1 MDKPGFIRY
10 KKKDP
15 TLKKV
20 KKRLKNHNEFQSLLS
35 DKDLRCQSD
44 RCMDCG
50 TPFCHSSCPLGNM
63 IPEFNSAVSNNDWKE
78 AYKILISTNNFPEF
92 TGRICPAPCEHSC
105 VLGINQDPVSIENI
119 EKQVIEKA
127 FIKGYVNP
135 NTIINKLDKKVAVI
149 GSGPAGLACADE
161 LNKRGYKVTVYEKDE
176 EVGGLL
182 RFGIPDFKLDKKII
196 DRRVKLLDKEGI
208 IFKTNKCL
216 GKDLSLE
223 RLESIYD
230 AVVLCIGST
239 IPRDILIEGRELKG
253 IHFAMEFLSM
263 QNRINSNI
271 STKIKINAKDK
282 NVVILGGGDTGSDC
296 IGTSNRHGAKSVTQL
311 ELLPRPPKERD
322 DSMIWPLF
330 ANTFK
335 TSSSH
340 EEGCDRAWGVMA
352 KEFIGNENIE
362 YVKTEDIRWDSDK
375 KAFYPIKNSEKLIPC
390 DLLLIAIGY
399 EKPNLFF
406 DDEFSI
412 DTFPDGRILANENNF
427 LTSRKKFFS
436 CGDSRRGQSL
446 VVWAIKE
453 GRDCATSVHKF
464 LKKKQL
470 T

>member
-20 KKRLKNHNEFQSLLS
+20 KKRLKNHSEFQSLLS

-176 EVGGLL
+176 EVGLGTSFANGGMLHASEANPWNHP
-182 RFGIPDFKLDKKII
+182 GIFWQALKM
-196 DRRVKLLDKEGI
+196 
-208 IFKTNKCL
+208 L
-216 GKDLSLE
+216 GKEDSALLIRPYAIAGMLPWILSFFKNSSSGRFKKNLEKNARLAQFSLKVLKDEFLPLGLDFDCKEVGTLKIYSNSSALNAASDLASEAAAMGTRHVILNSSELFELEPSLVE
-223 RLESIYD
+223 AKGLVGGIHYPDDISGDAHRFCTTLSRACLES
-230 AVVLCIGST
+230 G
-239 IPRDILIEGRELKG
+239 
-253 IHFAMEFLSM
+253 
-263 QNRINSNI
+263 
-271 STKIKINAKDK
+271 IKICLKSSVDE
-282 NVVILGGGDTGSDC
+282 ILVC
-296 IGTSNRHGAKSVTQL
+296 PIH
-311 ELLPRPPKERD
+311 P
-322 DSMIWPLF
+322 F
-330 ANTFK
+330 A
-335 TSSSH
+335 
-340 EEGCDRAWGVMA
+340 
-352 KEFIGNENIE
+352 
-362 YVKTEDIRWDSDK
+362 
-375 KAFYPIKNSEKLIPC
+375 
-390 DLLLIAIGY
+390 
-399 EKPNLFF
+399 
-406 DDEFSI
+406 
-412 DTFPDGRILANENNF
+412 
-427 LTSRKKFFS
+427 
-436 CGDSRRGQSL
+436 
-446 VVWAIKE
+446 
-453 GRDCATSVHKF
+453 
-464 LKKKQL
+464 
-470 T
+470 

>member
-1 MDKPGFIRY
+1 MDKPGFIKY

-35 DKDLRCQSD
+35 DKELRCQSD

-135 NTIINKLDKKVAVI
+135 NTIINKSDKKVAVI
-149 GSGPAGLACADE
+149 GSGPSGLACADE
-161 LNKRGYKVTVYEKDE
+161 LNKRGYKVIVYEKDE
-176 EVGGLL
+176 QVGGLL

-223 RLESIYD
+223 RLESTYD
-230 AVVLCIGST
+230 AVVLCIGSS
-239 IPRDILIEGRELKG
+239 IPRDILIEGRELEG

-271 STKIKINAKDK
+271 STKVKINAKDK

-296 IGTSNRHGAKSVTQL
+296 IGTSNRHGAKSITQL

-322 DSMIWPLF
+322 DSMMWPLF

-352 KEFIGNENIE
+352 KEFIGNDNIE
-362 YVKTEDIRWDSDK
+362 YVKTEDIRWDSDN

-427 LTSRKKFFS
+427 LTTRKKFFS
-436 CGDSRRGQSL
+436 CG
-446 VVWAIKE
+446 
-453 GRDCATSVHKF
+453 
-464 LKKKQL
+464 
-470 T
+470 

>member
-196 DRRVKLLDKEGI
+196 DRRVKLLDNEGI

-406 DDEFSI
+406 DNEFSI
-412 DTFPDGRILANENNF
+412 DTFPDGRILANEKNF